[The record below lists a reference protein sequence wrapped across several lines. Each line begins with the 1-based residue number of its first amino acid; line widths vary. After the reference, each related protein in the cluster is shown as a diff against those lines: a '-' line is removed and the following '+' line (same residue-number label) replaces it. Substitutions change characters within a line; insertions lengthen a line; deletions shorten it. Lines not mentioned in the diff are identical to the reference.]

1 MTEIAPTSLPPSLP
15 RARARSRTLRRLLA
29 NPVVALAA
37 GFLVL
42 ITLAAILVPLFS
54 PFDPYET
61 TLRLRLKPPGGD
73 WLLGTDTQGRD
84 LLTRLLYGT
93 RTTLLLGFTGVALGA
108 ALGGSIGILA
118 AFYRRLDGPL
128 MRVIDV
134 FLSFPSI
141 LFGLS
146 LAAVLGPGLNSLILA
161 IGLSVMPGIA
171 RIARGAAASVM
182 AQEYMDGG
190 RVIGLPD
197 RILMTRYLLANCA
210 APILVYVTLAF
221 GDAVLLAASLGFL
234 GLGLQPPT
242 AELGSIAAEGRS
254 FLFFAPHVSTAASA
268 LIFSIVLSFNLL
280 GDAFRDAADKRFG

>member
-1 MTEIAPTSLPPSLP
+1 MTGAAPTILPL
-15 RARARSRTLRRLLA
+15 RRARSRTLRRLLA

-37 GFLVL
+37 GFLLL

-93 RTTLLLGFTGVALGA
+93 RTTLLLGLAGVAVGA
-108 ALGGSIGILA
+108 ARGGCFGILA
-118 AFYRRLDGPL
+118 AFSGRLAGPLRRLIALLWG
-128 MRVIDV
+128 
-134 FLSFPSI
+134 FPSI
-141 LFGLS
+141 LFGMT
-146 LAAVLGPGLNSLILA
+146 LAAVLGRGLNSLILPMG
-161 IGLSVMPGIA
+161 ISVMPGIA

-182 AQEYMDGG
+182 AQEFMDGG

-268 LIFSIVLSFNLL
+268 LIFLIVLSFNLL
-280 GDAFRDAADKRFG
+280 GDAFRDAADKRFT

>member
-1 MTEIAPTSLPPSLP
+1 MTGAAPTTLPL
-15 RARARSRTLRRLLA
+15 RRARSRTLRRLLA
-29 NPVVALAA
+29 NPVVALAT
-37 GFLVL
+37 GFLLL

-93 RTTLLLGFTGVALGA
+93 RTTLLLGLSGVAVGA

-128 MRVIDV
+128 MRLIDV

-182 AQEYMDGG
+182 AQEFMDGG

-268 LIFSIVLSFNLL
+268 LIFLIVLSFNLL
-280 GDAFRDAADKRFG
+280 GDAFRDAADKRFT